1 MSEAQK
7 LYTAEEADNYYK
19 VKRGFTARKAREGLI
34 KFSRVG
40 RAYRFTQ
47 EALDEFREKYGKMLQ
62 GKSLIKRSGEDRE
75 KKQEVE
81 DKIRERQE
89 ISERIDQLK
98 EQIIILQ
105 QEIDSSNDKFERA
118 SLIDDLRLAVKAVKD
133 EDNKLGE
140 ITKELDD
147 LTTKNFSESLEMAKR
162 SSEDIYKSLMGE
174 TPSPEPSEDEDDEK
188 IPDTGEV
195 NNEAQSV
202 ANPGI

>member
-1 MSEAQK
+1 MPETK
-7 LYTAEEADNYYK
+7 KFYTSEEADNYYN
-19 VKRGFTARKAREGLI
+19 VKRGFVPRMARKGLI
-34 KFSRVG
+34 EFSRMG

-47 EALDEFREKYGKMLQ
+47 EALDEFRKKYGKMLQ

-81 DKIRERQE
+81 DKIRERKE
-89 ISERIDQLK
+89 ISERINQIGDQIK
-98 EQIIILQ
+98 IIQ
-105 QEIDSSNDKFERA
+105 QGIDSSNDEYEKA
-118 SLIDDLRLAVKAVKD
+118 SLIDDLRLAIKTMKD

-174 TPSPEPSEDEDDEK
+174 NSGPDESEDKDDGNNQ
-188 IPDTGEV
+188 DTGEG
-195 NNEAQSV
+195 NNETQSV